1 MHRQQR
7 NIRKTLFRYV
17 TVSYT
22 HLDVYKRQIYEPT
35 MHVIV
40 LKCKDGSWAK
50 LQFTVAGNSETNKSG
65 FVTFNYEFIPIK

>member
-1 MHRQQR
+1 MPP
-7 NIRKTLFRYV
+7 T
-17 TVSYT
+17 
-22 HLDVYKRQIYEPT
+22 IYEPT

-65 FVTFNYEFIPIK
+65 FVTFNYEFIPITTTSFS